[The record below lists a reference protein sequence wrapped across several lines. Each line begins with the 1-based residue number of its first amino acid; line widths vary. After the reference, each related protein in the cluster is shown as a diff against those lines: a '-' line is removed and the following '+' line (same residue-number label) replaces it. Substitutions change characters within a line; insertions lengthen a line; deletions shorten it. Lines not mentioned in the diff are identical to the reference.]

1 VTSTEELVGRKEELL
16 NHAICDHL
24 FRQGRLDIA
33 KMLMSE
39 AELEIPTE
47 HIAKFTDMHLI
58 LEALKAHR
66 VEPAMLWAK
75 ENSAVL
81 ASNKSQLLFK
91 LHRLEYI
98 SVLEGGSVKEALAY
112 AQKFQPFIGEHMKEI
127 QRLMGALAFAH
138 RGLHNSP
145 YRDLLDQW
153 LWNDVAEIFT
163 KDSCM
168 MMGLGLESPLSIS
181 LSAGCMALPV
191 LLQIHNVMEQQQ
203 VHDIIDHK
211 GELPVEINLSQEY
224 RFHSIFACPILRQQT
239 TKQNPPVRLTC
250 GHSISQE
257 AVRKLATNS
266 KRLKCPYCP
275 METTEKE
282 VQVIHF

>member
-1 VTSTEELVGRKEELL
+1 MYSLCLYCVQSVSVLCTVCVCTVYSLCLYCAQSVSVLCTVCICTVYSLCLYYFIGEYVGYLTCLKAEIPHYLLLFQQFRPDFAVTSTEELVGRKEELL

-112 AQKFQPFIGEHMKEI
+112 AQKFQPFIGEHMKGTTYCI
-127 QRLMGALAFAH
+127 VCGGWVGRCCMYVYMHACVCV
-138 RGLHNSP
+138 
-145 YRDLLDQW
+145 YRC
-153 LWNDVAEIFT
+153 VCVYVCVCVCTCVRA
-163 KDSCM
+163 C
-168 MMGLGLESPLSIS
+168 
-181 LSAGCMALPV
+181 V
-191 LLQIHNVMEQQQ
+191 
-203 VHDIIDHK
+203 
-211 GELPVEINLSQEY
+211 
-224 RFHSIFACPILRQQT
+224 FACACIRAC
-239 TKQNPPVRLTC
+239 VRVC
-250 GHSISQE
+250 GW
-257 AVRKLATNS
+257 AVLV
-266 KRLKCPYCP
+266 C
-275 METTEKE
+275 M
-282 VQVIHF
+282 